1 MIDRPRLKAHLSAH
15 VVEPDELFLLGD
27 DRQHLIESRAAVLI
41 APLLD
46 GTRSVPEI
54 AMAVGSQVPFAEVM
68 GAIAA
73 LERGGHLAEGGGAEP
88 LAMAWWEAGEADAE
102 AVAAALEDLSVSVL
116 VAGEVPDAGELAA
129 GLRAAGIDVAESIE
143 PIHSASPV
151 AGERRLQLVLAEDY
165 LCDGLDAWNEAAL
178 AAGAGWLICRPIG
191 ETLWLG
197 PHFVPGV
204 TGCWRCLSF
213 RLIRNRHVEGY
224 IQRRKGE
231 RPRRPAATPPGAA
244 QTVAGLLAREI
255 AGAAVAGAAPTLAG
269 RIVTL
274 KRDLGTLEHELI
286 KRPQCPACGAGSAA
300 YGGPEVALSPAPKVL
315 TAGGAWRSM
324 SSEQTLERL
333 EKHVSPITGA
343 VAWVADLTE
352 PEDSGHT
359 FWAGHWF
366 PVLGSERGSAVLRQN
381 VRGRSGGKGPTKA
394 QARASAICESLE
406 RYSGCFFGDEPRERS
421 TLAKLGERAV
431 EFAELPLYSEAQYE
445 HRLEWN
451 ASIGSELQLVP
462 VPLAADREVDFSA
475 AWSMTRGEPRMVP
488 TAYCYYGHPDIADF
502 ATFFCAGDSNGQGAG
517 NTLEEAITQGT
528 MELVERDGVAIW
540 WYNRLLLPEVD
551 LDSFG
556 DEWID
561 RVRGEYDAVGR
572 DVWALD
578 LTTDIGIPVFVAA
591 SRRRDAEP
599 EDLIFGFGAHLEPR
613 LAMARAFSE
622 LNQFLPAVRRDENGE
637 YMLDDPVAIEWWV
650 SSSLASDPYLA
661 PDPDAPRRRLG
672 DFPERAGDDL
682 GADIETCVRLFEEV
696 GLETLVIDQS
706 RPDIE
711 LRTAKVMVPGLR
723 HFWRRLRPG
732 RLYDVPVAMGRL
744 DAPVPEDELNPK
756 NIWF

>member
-1 MIDRPRLKAHLSAH
+1 MVDRPRLKAHLSAH

-54 AMAVGSQVPFAEVM
+54 AMELGSQVPFAEVM

-88 LAMAWWEAGEADAE
+88 PALAWWEADDADAG
-102 AVAAALEDLSVSVL
+102 AAAESLANLSVSVV
-116 VAGEVPDAGELAA
+116 VAGEVSEAETIAAALREASIGVAASITPIEEARPGGDEL
-129 GLRAAGIDVAESIE
+129 S
-143 PIHSASPV
+143 
-151 AGERRLQLVLAEDY
+151 LVLAEDY
-165 LCDGLDAWNEAAL
+165 LSDGLEEWNEAAL
-178 AAGAGWLICRPIG
+178 AADSPWLMARPVG
-191 ETLWLG
+191 ETLWFG
-197 PHFVPGV
+197 PYFMPRR

-224 IQRRKGE
+224 VQRRTGE
-231 RPRRPAATPPGAA
+231 RPQRPASTPPGAA
-244 QTVAGLLAREI
+244 QVAAGLLAREL
-255 AGAAVAGAAPTLAG
+255 AGAAVAGEAPTVTG

-274 KRDLGTLEHELI
+274 RRDLGTLEHELI
-286 KRPQCPACGAGSAA
+286 KRPQCPACGVGAEA
-300 YGGPEVALSPAPKVL
+300 YGGPEISLSPAPKTL

-324 SSEQTLERL
+324 TAEQTLERL

-343 VAWVADLTE
+343 VAWAADLTE

-366 PVLGSERGSAVLRQN
+366 PVLGSERGSVVLRQN

-421 TLAKLGERAV
+421 TLARLGEKAV
-431 EFAELPLYSEAQYE
+431 EFSELPLYSDEQYA

-451 ASIGSELQLVP
+451 AKIGSELQLVP
-462 VPLAADREVDFSA
+462 VELDPDREVDFSA
-475 AWSMTRGEPRMVP
+475 AWSLTNAETRMVP
-488 TAYCYYGHPDIADF
+488 TAYCFYGHPDIADF
-502 ATFFCAGDSNGQGAG
+502 STFFCAGDSNGQGAG

-540 WYNRLLLPEVD
+540 WYNRLRLPEVD
-551 LDSFG
+551 LDSFS
-556 DEWID
+556 DDWID
-561 RVRGEYDAVGR
+561 RVRGEYDALGR

-622 LNQFLPAVRRDENGE
+622 LNQFLPAVRRDEQGE

-650 SSSLASDPYLA
+650 NSSLESDPYLA
-661 PDPDAPRRRLG
+661 PDPDAPKRRLD
-672 DFPERAGDDL
+672 DFPDLAGDDL
-682 GADIETCVRLFEEV
+682 KADIETCVRLFDEA
-696 GLETLVIDQS
+696 GLETIVIDQS

-744 DAPVPEDELNPK
+744 EKPVAEADLNPK